1 MNTRFHIR
9 LGLLLAGLY
18 GAQAQAQTTA
28 TSTAEHDSSPAA
40 GVGDASFVVEEVLV
54 SARRQGLAQA
64 SDMLTSVDVAG
75 PGLVEHAN
83 AGYAWELFGRMP
95 GVMLT
100 QFNQGTTS
108 GKLSLRGFNGEGEVN
123 AVKLL
128 IDGVPSNSN
137 DGNMPY
143 IDSVMPL
150 EIAALEVV
158 RGTNDPRYGLYNIAG
173 DANIVTRSGGS
184 YQQVRGGY
192 GGWGRY
198 DLQAVSGYERGGFTQ
213 NYVLGYVDGDG
224 YRHHSHSRKHSISGQ
239 WAYDFGGGQRLAFHA
254 RRYRAEAQ
262 EPGYLTDAD
271 AYANRRESYAF
282 SASDGGERGIA
293 QLSLH
298 LDLQPS
304 TQLSWSSLLYRN
316 QLDDQR
322 FVRFSAG
329 VSQQERDTDE
339 THYGARSGMTWRPD
353 WGLLPQTLV
362 EWGVDAEWQRNES
375 ERYSTAQRQR
385 QTQTRDQ
392 HFAFNVYGAYAQAS
406 LRPLD
411 WLKLVPAWRVDRVT
425 GNFHNQLNDS
435 RYPVNDYGLI
445 QQPKISAVA
454 SLGQRA
460 NLYANYGRSYQV
472 GIGSASYK
480 IPPRTTDLK
489 PSINNGVELGS
500 KFVPASWLNGRIA
513 IWRQT
518 ASDEVRRKLNDPL
531 GDSEN
536 VGKTRRQG
544 LDLQANVKALEQLSV
559 WLAYAY
565 QDSEILVPDPAAPAT
580 RGKQIDH
587 VPHQLITG
595 GVDYMPMPAL
605 SLSLELNTQS
615 NYYLERTNNT
625 GQYGE
630 LFNLNLG
637 ATYRPWPQLQLE
649 AQVANLTNEHH
660 EYVWWDGTQALHAPA
675 ATRAY
680 YGAVKLSF

>member
-1 MNTRFHIR
+1 MNIFFKAGA
-9 LGLLLAGLY
+9 GLLLGGLWTAV
-18 GAQAQAQTTA
+18 AQAQNDVSAQV
-28 TSTAEHDSSPAA
+28 
-40 GVGDASFVVEEVLV
+40 VGGEGTRLDDASFTIEEVLV
-54 SARRQGLAQA
+54 SARRKGLANA
-64 SDMLTSVDVAG
+64 GDMLTSVDIAG
-75 PGLVEHAN
+75 SGLAERAN
-83 AGYAWELFGRMP
+83 VGYAWELFGRMP

-143 IDSVMPL
+143 IDSIMSL

-158 RGTNDPRYGLYNIAG
+158 RGTNDPRYGLYNLAG
-173 DANIVTRSGGS
+173 DANIVTRSGGN
-184 YQQVRGGY
+184 YQQLRAGY

-198 DLQAVSGYERGGFTQ
+198 DLQAVSGYEQGGFTQ

-224 YRHHSHSRKHSISGQ
+224 YRDHAHSRKHTIGGQ
-239 WAYDFGGGQRLAFHA
+239 WAYDFGGGQHLALHA
-254 RRYRAEAQ
+254 RQYRAEAQ

-271 AYANRRESYAF
+271 AYTNRRASYAF
-282 SASDGGERGIA
+282 SAFDGGARYLD

-298 LDLQPS
+298 LDLQPAA
-304 TQLSWSSLLYRN
+304 QLSWSSVLYRN
-316 QLDDQR
+316 RLDDQR
-322 FVRFSAG
+322 FVKFSAT

-353 WGLLPQTLV
+353 WTLLPQTLI
-362 EWGVDAEWQRNES
+362 EWGVDAEWQRNDS
-375 ERYSTAQRQR
+375 ERYTTQQRQR
-385 QTQTRDQ
+385 LTQTRDQ
-392 HFAFNVYGAYAQAS
+392 HFAFNVYGAYLQAS

-411 WLKLVPAWRVDRVT
+411 WLKLVPAWRVDRIT

-435 RYPVNDYGLI
+435 RYPINDYGLI
-445 QQPKISAVA
+445 QQPKLSAVA
-454 SLGQRA
+454 SLSSSA
-460 NLYANYGRSYQV
+460 NLYANYGRTYQV

-480 IPPRTTDLK
+480 IPPRSSDLQ

-500 KFVPASWLNGRIA
+500 KFVPTHWLSGRVA

-544 LDLQANVKALEQLSV
+544 LDLQANAKALEQLSV

-565 QDSEILVPDPAAPAT
+565 QDSEILIPDPAAPAT

-587 VPHQLITG
+587 VPRQLISAG
-595 GVDYMPMPAL
+595 IDYLPLPQL

-615 NYYLERTNNT
+615 HYYLERSNSTP
-625 GQYGE
+625 QYGE

-637 ATYRPWPQLQLE
+637 AAYRVLPQLQLE
-649 AQVANLTNEHH
+649 AQISNLSNEHH
-660 EYVWWDGTQALHAPA
+660 EYVWWDGSQALHAPA
-675 ATRAY
+675 PTRAY
-680 YGAVKLSF
+680 YGAMKLSF